1 MLANDNTMDRLA
13 MNSAPALSGDGAT
26 LYFAVS
32 DALGQGYLVAVNSTT
47 LAPTGRV
54 ALMDPST
61 GTSARITGDA
71 TASPTIGPD
80 GDVYF
85 GVLEAVLRAHNSRG
99 WLLHFNAALTQEKIP
114 GAFGWDDTASVVP
127 ASAVPSYTGPST
139 YLLATKYNNYAGS
152 GTGTGL
158 NQMAV
163 IDPFRS
169 QPDPISGVATMAEV
183 LTILAPT
190 PDPEHPGGVKEWCV
204 NTAAVDPA
212 TRSMLVNNEDG
223 QIYRWDLAT
232 NRLSEQLRFNN
243 GLGESY
249 TPTAVGPD
257 GTIYAIN
264 NGQLFAVGR

>member
-1 MLANDNTMDRLA
+1 MDRVA
-13 MNSAPALSGDGAT
+13 MNSAPALSSDGST
-26 LYFAVS
+26 LYVAVS
-32 DALGQGYLVAVNSTT
+32 DALGQGYLVAMSAAT
-47 LAPTGRV
+47 LAPIGRV

-61 GTSARITGDA
+61 GSPARISGDA
-71 TASPTIGPD
+71 TASPTVGPD

-85 GVLEAVLRAHNSRG
+85 GVLEATARAHNSRG
-99 WLLHFNAALTQEKIP
+99 WLLHFNAALTQQKIP
-114 GAFGWDDTASVVP
+114 GAFGWDDTASIVP
-127 ASAVPSYTGPST
+127 ASAVPSYTGSSS

-163 IDPFRS
+163 IDPSRS
-169 QPDPISGVATMAEV
+169 QPDPISAVATMAEV

-212 TRSMLVNNEDG
+212 TRSILVNNEDG
-223 QIYRWDLAT
+223 RIYRWDLAT

-257 GTIYAIN
+257 GTVYAIN